1 MERKKR
7 ASTVVRDAAWVQ
19 REYGREK
26 WPDILSKIKQ
36 HIASGERSLSRVLTA
51 VTREELGKPGLAPV
65 EAISFSKHVQ
75 IANSIVCYG
84 FYALVAEAVIA
95 ACQENTQAI
104 VDLGCGW
111 GRSLFEVWLRGGPSS
126 ATYYGF
132 DVTRAGI
139 DCVEALAQLEPAMK
153 VRTAEFDLYHPNYS
167 LLSRPLEHAVV
178 FTVSSVHQLPT
189 LETEAYNAI
198 LEIAKAIDCLHF
210 EQIGWQMQPGEQT
223 AADREYALRNDY
235 NKDLWR
241 VLSELSSAGK
251 IEFREVEPDVFGMQ
265 GIYPLTLVHWRKAQ

>member
-7 ASTVVRDAAWVQ
+7 ASTVVRDTTWVQ
-19 REYGREK
+19 REYGWEK
-26 WPDILSKIKQ
+26 WPDILSKIKR
-36 HIASGERSLSRVLTA
+36 HIASGERSLSRVLAA
-51 VTREELGKPGLAPV
+51 VMREELGTPSLARI

-75 IANSIVCYG
+75 VANSLVCYG

-126 ATYYGF
+126 PTYYGF
-132 DVTRAGI
+132 DLTRAGI

-153 VRTAEFDLYHPNYS
+153 VCTAEFDFYHPDYS
-167 LLSRPLEHAVV
+167 SLSRPLEHAVV
-178 FTVSSVHQLPT
+178 FTVSSIQQLPAI
-189 LETEAYNAI
+189 ETQTYNAI
-198 LEIAKAIDCLHF
+198 LDIAKAIDCLHF
-210 EQIGWQMQPGEQT
+210 EQIGWQMHPGKRT

-235 NKDLWR
+235 NQNLWC
-241 VLSELSSAGK
+241 VLSEMSSAGK
-251 IEFREVEPDVFGMQ
+251 IEFCEVEPDVFGMQ